1 MYCASRFN
9 IPHLYFIRDNG
20 KDDIKFR
27 EDLLNIA
34 RTTLSSKILAQ
45 HKDFFSKMAVD
56 AVLRLKSSGNL
67 DAIQIIRVPGGCLE
81 ESFLDEG
88 QSKPV

>member
-1 MYCASRFN
+1 
-9 IPHLYFIRDNG
+9 
-20 KDDIKFR
+20 
-27 EDLLNIA
+27 
-34 RTTLSSKILAQ
+34 
-45 HKDFFSKMAVD
+45 MAVD